1 MPGLIPIHS
10 GEIFLDA
17 VTDNSYFPDIQG
29 VIPADVDCTH
39 RSKMWGKAGR
49 EFNFTTT
56 SRIVS
61 EGKGRVLILLYDN
74 RILYHSS
81 FIFFPR

>member
-17 VTDNSYFPDIQG
+17 VTDNSYFPDIEG

-49 EFNFTTT
+49 ENVQFYNNFTDCV
-56 SRIVS
+56 R
-61 EGKGRVLILLYDN
+61 G
-74 RILYHSS
+74 
-81 FIFFPR
+81 